1 MMDKRQFYV
10 HGTAARKLN
19 YDIYEDNELLKR
31 KMKEKQDNKEKRNIL
46 LHVFF
51 CCTLALLMMYRYSL
65 LTEMN
70 YNIGS
75 KYKEY
80 EKIKNSNIELRV
92 SIEKE
97 ENLSNIK
104 EQARIRLGM
113 QTVNKNQVVYVKVP
127 TSDFVKY
134 SDSNTQESGIVK
146 IVTHKIQNLKKYF

>member
-10 HGTAARKLN
+10 HGTAVRKFDD
-19 YDIYEDNELLKR
+19 DIYKENELLRR
-31 KMKEKQDNKEKRNIL
+31 KMEEKQHNKEKKKIM

-51 CCTLALLMMYRYSL
+51 CCALALVMMYRYCL

-70 YNIGS
+70 YNMS
-75 KYKEY
+75 KQCKEY
-80 EKIKNSNIELRV
+80 ESVKNSNIALRV

-104 EQARIRLGM
+104 EQARSRLGM
-113 QTVNKNQVVYVKVP
+113 QLVNKNQIVYVKVP
-127 TSDFVKY
+127 MNDFVKY
-134 SDSNTQESGIVK
+134 VENEEEEKGIVK